1 MLLAEMSDHSPIFNN
16 RHMAKPYSNDVRFF
30 IPERLNLKII
40 TLNVYKILGYWLYDR
55 QGVRIFI
62 LISNI
67 CLL

>member
-40 TLNVYKILGYWLYDR
+40 TLNVYKILGYWFD
-55 QGVRIFI
+55 QQ
-62 LISNI
+62 NDT
-67 CLL
+67 